1 MMPNFAFFL
10 KNRQNRTDRFTSEVY
25 TANRRFQET
34 LLEHAAAAVE
44 TTGLGLGLGRFYSA
58 LMLNDIHGIKE

>member
-44 TTGLGLGLGRFYSA
+44 TTGLGLGRFYA
-58 LMLNDIHGIKE
+58 AVMLNDIHGIKE